1 MDMTSI
7 IDLIQ
12 GVGFPIG
19 VSIYL
24 LLYMKTEMK
33 ENREALND
41 LRLAITSLSE
51 FLKQQKKE

>member
-19 VSIYL
+19 VTIYL

-51 FLKQQKKE
+51 FLKRQKKE